1 MLYNDIKYHFWRWA
15 CLMVNHPHARKNTP
29 HYNLTWRTTRG
40 CVETVMTHRNLLI
53 LSCSPSFY
61 NFARISANI
70 GEGGESGGEERE
82 KRLCEMAPRVCAI
95 DSIFLTPQASSFWAT
110 LSPPETISFIEVKLP
125 SIRLSHVRQWQSFL
139 KLEVFAILMLLV
151 LQEANKVSLIVLGL
165 D

>member
-1 MLYNDIKYHFWRWA
+1 
-15 CLMVNHPHARKNTP
+15 
-29 HYNLTWRTTRG
+29 
-40 CVETVMTHRNLLI
+40 MTHRNLLI

-70 GEGGESGGEERE
+70 GKGGESGGEERE

-95 DSIFLTPQASSFWAT
+95 DSIFLTSQASSLRAT

-125 SIRLSHVRQWQSFL
+125 SIRLSHVRQRQSFL
-139 KLEVFAILMLLV
+139 KPEVLFAILMLLV